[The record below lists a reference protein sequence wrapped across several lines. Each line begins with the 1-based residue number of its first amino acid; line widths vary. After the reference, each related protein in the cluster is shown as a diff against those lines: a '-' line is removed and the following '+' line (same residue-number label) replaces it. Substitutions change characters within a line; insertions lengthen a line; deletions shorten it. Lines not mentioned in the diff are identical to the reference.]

1 MSEKADTTQM
11 RELPREWRDGSHWGL
26 SDWYEPLE
34 AAIQAALN
42 AGSKAE
48 PWTTGWYAS
57 KKETASARISF
68 DGTNLVIEASVSDDF
83 DTPGVGCVQQPFTTD
98 IEEVRDCI
106 LEAYELAEA
115 DRIDNEMYA
124 GFSVGRRGAWEYTY
138 ILPINGGEL
147 LDEPPGDNYHTWGW
161 QEDAD
166 EMAVPKDIKRRCEK
180 WAEKY
185 IMGKT
190 KKERKK
196 FSKDWGISA
205 WVP

>member
-1 MSEKADTTQM
+1 M
-11 RELPREWRDGSHWGL
+11 RELPRTWHDGSHWGL
-26 SDWYEPLE
+26 ADWYEPLE
-34 AAIQAALN
+34 EAIQTALN
-42 AGSKAE
+42 AGSKAA

-57 KKETASARISF
+57 KKEIASARISF
-68 DGTNLVIEASVSDDF
+68 DGTHLVIEASVSDDF
-83 DTPGVGCVQQPFTTD
+83 DTPGMGRVQQPFTTD

-106 LEAYELAEA
+106 SEAYELAEA

-124 GFSVGRRGAWEYTY
+124 GFSVGRHATWAYTY

-147 LDEPPGDNYHTWGW
+147 LDGPPGDNYHTWGW

-166 EMAVPKDIKRRCEK
+166 EMDIPKEIKRKCEK

-185 IMGKT
+185 IKGKT
-190 KKERKK
+190 KKESKE
-196 FSKDWGISA
+196 FAKDWVIRA